1 LTNSFLLQIENVV
14 VGKREKARLKELQK
28 MKKQKIQ
35 EILDTQNAAI
45 DADMVCI
52 LLRAC
57 MCTMVLFAQDCTTM
71 FSFAFDLCC
80 KYVLHSHCSLYF
92 WTEQ

>member
-1 LTNSFLLQIENVV
+1 LTNSFLLQIENAV

-57 MCTMVLFAQDCTTM
+57 MDTMVLFAQDCTY
-71 FSFAFDLCC
+71 
-80 KYVLHSHCSLYF
+80 YVFFCI
-92 WTEQ
+92 